1 MKRRNRLRRR
11 VVLVLALA
19 VIALLFVRSEWM
31 SRWLYPVHFREEIA
45 SVSKDYELDA
55 HLVAAIIRVE
65 TNYKPEAVS
74 KKGAIGIMQLMP
86 DTADWIINKG
96 GFKGITPDS
105 ISRDPRDGMEIGSW
119 YLNELSRQFGGNMV
133 KVIAAYNAGP
143 GTVNRW
149 LNEGTWDGEFATVDQ
164 VPYGETRHY
173 IQRVIYYYNKYKTL
187 YPDLADSKNG

>member
-1 MKRRNRLRRR
+1 MKKRRLRKR
-11 VVLVLALA
+11 VFLILILALL
-19 VIALLFVRSEWM
+19 ALLFIRSEWM

-45 SVSKDYELDA
+45 ASAEVYELDA

-86 DTADWIINKG
+86 DTANWIIQKG
-96 GFKGITPDS
+96 GFKDMTTEKVSAEPEAGI
-105 ISRDPRDGMEIGSW
+105 EIGSW
-119 YLNELSRQFGGNMV
+119 YLNELNAQFKGNMV

-149 LNEGTWDGEFATVDQ
+149 LSDGTWDGRAETVDE

-187 YPDLADSKNG
+187 YPDIRTE

>member
-1 MKRRNRLRRR
+1 MKKRRLRKR
-11 VVLVLALA
+11 VFLILVLALL
-19 VIALLFVRSEWM
+19 ALLFIRSEWM

-45 SVSKDYELDA
+45 ASADAYELDA

-86 DTADWIINKG
+86 DTANWIIQKG
-96 GFKGITPDS
+96 GFKDMTTEKVSTEPEAGI
-105 ISRDPRDGMEIGSW
+105 EIGSW
-119 YLNELSRQFGGNMV
+119 YLNELNAQFKGNMV

-149 LNEGTWDGEFATVDQ
+149 LSDGTWDGRAETVDE

-187 YPDLADSKNG
+187 YPDLRAE